1 MIEIESMGVPAVPI
15 ISGRF
20 EGDAIASSRTYG
32 MPELQFVI
40 VPRIYRNLS
49 PEESLKNTEPAFDD
63 LVQRLTTTSNA
74 HVQTEAEALEGVDR
88 FEGEDRFDAV
98 LRMNE
103 DYLQQDWGDGFP
115 LMPATRLVVDEL
127 LAGTSLPPNHVVCD
141 MPPGF
146 GIATVEQIAIN
157 AAAAGA
163 RPAQMPVIIAAVK
176 ALSLMGGAGGKSLLM
191 SYQSTRTA
199 AGGQRAHCP
208 GVAHQST
215 VGVGS
220 GVRQPGQHRHW
231 PCVLDVSAEHR
242 ALVSEQDGHG
252 HHRYDSQ
259 IRDVHRGER
268 TDEPVAPLPRG

>member
-1 MIEIESMGVPAVPI
+1 MGVPAVPI

-127 LAGTSLPPNHVVCD
+127 STWTKLNLYFSPQLFGPQSVTSVV
-141 MPPGF
+141 
-146 GIATVEQIAIN
+146 
-157 AAAAGA
+157 
-163 RPAQMPVIIAAVK
+163 
-176 ALSLMGGAGGKSLLM
+176 
-191 SYQSTRTA
+191 
-199 AGGQRAHCP
+199 
-208 GVAHQST
+208 
-215 VGVGS
+215 
-220 GVRQPGQHRHW
+220 
-231 PCVLDVSAEHR
+231 
-242 ALVSEQDGHG
+242 
-252 HHRYDSQ
+252 
-259 IRDVHRGER
+259 
-268 TDEPVAPLPRG
+268 